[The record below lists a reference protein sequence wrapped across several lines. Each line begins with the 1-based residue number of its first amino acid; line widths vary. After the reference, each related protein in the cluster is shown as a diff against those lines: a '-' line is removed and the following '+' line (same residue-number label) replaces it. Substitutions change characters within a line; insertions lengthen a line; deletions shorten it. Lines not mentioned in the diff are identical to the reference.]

1 MRIAIFG
8 AGAEGGFFGAL
19 LANAGNDVIFIARG
33 QTLNA
38 LRTNGLCIK
47 SQSLGEIVL
56 RVNATDRPHEVE
68 PVDLVMFC
76 VKTYDLDAAA
86 KQMLPLVGINTTI
99 IPIQNG
105 VDAAEDIGKIVGMD
119 HLLGGV
125 SWVNATVEKP
135 GVIAHGGSTRLIFGE
150 LKGGITGRAERI
162 RKTLT
167 EAKIEA
173 ELHTNIREALWEKL
187 VINSAVSGIFSLTRL
202 PAGPVL
208 DCPDTKQ
215 LLIDTLKENSEVAKA
230 CGFALPGNF
239 IDETMKKLEG
249 YARWVRPSMQVD
261 LIAGRRLELESM
273 IGAIVRLGRENGVGT
288 PINST
293 IYRAL
298 KPHLNGMPS
307 IPAPPK

>member
-1 MRIAIFG
+1 MRIAVVGI
-8 AGAEGGFFGAL
+8 GAEGGFFGAL
-19 LANAGNDVIFIARG
+19 LANAGNDVTFIARG
-33 QTLNA
+33 QTLSA
-38 LRTNGLCIK
+38 LRTNGLCVK

-56 RVNATDRPHEVE
+56 PVNATDRPDEVA
-68 PVDLVMFC
+68 PVDLIMFC

-86 KQMLPLVGINTTI
+86 KQMLPLVGRDTAI

-105 VDAAEDIGKIVGMD
+105 VEAAENIGKIVGIE

-125 SWVNATVEKP
+125 SWVNAIAETP

-150 LKGGITGRAERI
+150 LKGGITGRTERI
-162 RKTLT
+162 YKTLT
-167 EAKIEA
+167 EAKIAA

-187 VINSAVSGIFSLTRL
+187 IVNSAVSGILSLTRL
-202 PAGPVL
+202 PAGPVM

-215 LLIDTLKENSEVAKA
+215 LLLDTLKENSEVAKA
-230 CGFALPGNF
+230 CGFALPSNF
-239 IDETMKKLEG
+239 IDDTMKKFEG
-249 YARWVRPSMQVD
+249 YARWARPSMQVD
-261 LIAGRRLELESM
+261 LIAGRRLELEAM
-273 IGAIVRLGRENGVGT
+273 VGAIVRLGRENGVET

-307 IPAPPK
+307 I